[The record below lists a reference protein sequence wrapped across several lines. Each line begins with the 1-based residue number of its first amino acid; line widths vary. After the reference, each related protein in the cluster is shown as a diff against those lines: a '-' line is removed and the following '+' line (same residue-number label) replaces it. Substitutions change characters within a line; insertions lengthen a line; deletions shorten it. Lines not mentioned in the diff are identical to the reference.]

1 MAAQFWKSLPNGHV
15 QCRLCSQF
23 CDIPPRERGFCGVR
37 GNDGNGVAYSMVE
50 SGVAALNLDPV
61 EKKPLY
67 HYLPGTMTLSFGT
80 PGCNFACPFCQNAA
94 LAHEARDL
102 GRVRLQNITAQ
113 RLVAEAGRSGAASLS
128 FTYNEPTVFFELMA
142 ETADLAR
149 QAGFGAILVSN
160 GFQSPDSLEALRGRI
175 QAANIDLKSFREAFY
190 REYCQARL
198 APVLDNLKTMRARGW
213 WLEVTTLLIPGRND
227 SSEEIRELAR
237 FIARE
242 LGQEVPWHISRFR
255 PAFRMQDIPPTPLAD
270 LKRAAR
276 IGREE
281 GLRFVYLGN
290 VIQDAF
296 AATFCPSCGRKL
308 LSRLG
313 FQITGLPFDGRCPCG
328 ERIPG
333 IWSGA

>member
-1 MAAQFWKSLPNGHV
+1 MTAQFWKSLPHGHV

-23 CDIPPRERGFCGVR
+23 CNIPPGERGFCGVR
-37 GNDGNGVAYSMVE
+37 ANDGNGALCSMVE

-67 HYLPGTMTLSFGT
+67 HYLPGSMTLSFGT
-80 PGCNFACPFCQNAA
+80 PGCNFACSFCQNAS
-94 LAHEARDL
+94 LAHEARDQ
-102 GRVRLQNITAQ
+102 GRVRLQKATAQ
-113 RLVAEAGRSGAASLS
+113 SLVEEAGRCGAASLA

-149 QAGFGAILVSN
+149 QAGLGALLVSN

-175 QAANIDLKSFREAFY
+175 QAANIDLKSFREEFY
-190 REYCQARL
+190 REYCKARL
-198 APVLDNLKTMRARGW
+198 APVLDNLKTLRACGC

-227 SSEEIRELAR
+227 SSEELRELAR
-237 FIARE
+237 FIAQE

-270 LKRAAR
+270 MERAAR
-276 IGREE
+276 IGQEE

-296 AATFCPSCGRKL
+296 AATFCPGCGRKL

-313 FQITGLPFDGRCPCG
+313 YRVTGLPFDGQCPCG

-333 IWSGA
+333 IWSQA